1 VALLGVTSEIRVQQR
16 AELVAYPADE
26 SADFDPH
33 GFTALVGI
41 HPTSIHLKG
50 EVMQSGRTRPFS
62 AWMYET
68 ADRIEPD
75 TEVVVQEVLDRFEPV
90 APELREARTRW
101 GLELQ
106 VGLVICVYGSIRI
119 DPDGATGAVVASPAL
134 YFSPRTLGRLTE
146 LGCSVDIDTY
156 VKAPQ

>member
-1 VALLGVTSEIRVQQR
+1 MRVEQR

-26 SADFDPH
+26 SVDFDPH
-33 GFTALVGI
+33 EFTALVGI
-41 HPTSIHLKG
+41 HPTSIYLKG

-68 ADRIEPD
+68 VGRIEPD
-75 TEVVVQEVLDRFEPV
+75 TEVVVQEVLDKFEPV

-106 VGLVICVYGSIRI
+106 VGLVISMYGSIQI
-119 DPDGATGAVVASPAL
+119 DPDGATGAVLATPAL
-134 YFSPRTLGRLTE
+134 YFSPPTLGRLTE

-156 VKAPQ
+156 VIAAQ